1 MRDCPHFSLIAASRK
16 PVLAF
21 KKANCP
27 LSESD
32 YTSANLFSTKF
43 LRKEFNFLLSRG
55 PFELEP
61 VCYVG
66 LSRDWLSCFRF
77 LWTHKTY
84 LRNSYRELFCSF
96 LCTGNVPEVLLW
108 KDRNPIGGDYNCS
121 PDMSRLDMTAVSLNY
136 LKFSHIFLR
145 GYGVARKSAL
155 TLKFTKV
162 QLVSS
167 QNKIVR
173 EREKKIT
180 KNALMY
186 INRWLTPSFLQKVQL
201 FNFCT
206 LPKLFNS
213 SLLAGIVNNT
223 NLSRLFNTLNQ
234 SCLRLCK
241 KN

>member
-21 KKANCP
+21 QKGE
-27 LSESD
+27 LSLVRVRL

-108 KDRNPIGGDYNCS
+108 KDRNPIGGNCNCS
-121 PDMSRLDMTAVSLNY
+121 SDMSRLDMTAVSLNC
-136 LKFSHIFLR
+136 LKFSLTSVKTRLVVMIIIIF
-145 GYGVARKSAL
+145 
-155 TLKFTKV
+155 
-162 QLVSS
+162 
-167 QNKIVR
+167 
-173 EREKKIT
+173 
-180 KNALMY
+180 
-186 INRWLTPSFLQKVQL
+186 SFEVM
-201 FNFCT
+201 
-206 LPKLFNS
+206 
-213 SLLAGIVNNT
+213 A
-223 NLSRLFNTLNQ
+223 
-234 SCLRLCK
+234 
-241 KN
+241 